1 MNSEHFD
8 LNARRALVYAADQP
22 AGRAIADIYEEA
34 GAKVVRIN
42 QRPAAEVKAAV
53 TEAATALGGVD
64 ILAAAPDA
72 FLARPV
78 LDITADDLT
87 DVMMAN
93 FAAQY
98 FAVQG
103 VLPLM
108 LKARAG
114 HITLVTSVLGERG
127 LPNTSAYSA
136 AHGAVFNL
144 IRALSQELAPH
155 QISINGIELGWMD
168 WMTDRIAPDDEEAAR
183 AVRFAMLKRPGTA
196 DDVGPMAL
204 WLSGSGAGFVTGQVF
219 PLDGGLTQHL

>member
-8 LNARRALVYAADQP
+8 LNARRALVYGADLP

-34 GAKVVRIN
+34 GAKVVRLS
-42 QRPAAEVKAAV
+42 QMPAAEVKAAV
-53 TEAATALGGVD
+53 AEAAAALGAVD
-64 ILAAAPDA
+64 ILAAAPDF

-78 LDITADDLT
+78 LDVTVDDLAE
-87 DVMMAN
+87 VMMAN

-98 FAVQG
+98 FAIQG
-103 VLPLM
+103 VLPVM
-108 LKARAG
+108 RKAQAG
-114 HITLVTSVLGERG
+114 HIVLVTSVLGERG

-144 IRALSQELAPH
+144 IRALSQELAPEH
-155 QISINGIELGWMD
+155 ISINGIELGWMD
-168 WMTDRIAPDDEEAAR
+168 WMSDRIDPGDEEAAR
-183 AVRFAMLKRPGTA
+183 AVRFAMLKRPGRA
-196 DDVGPMAL
+196 EDVGPLAL